1 MKILF
6 ITSTRI
12 GDAILSTCLLRHLE
26 TMYPAA
32 RFTIACGALSA
43 PLFEDFEKVDRLI
56 SLTSKKYGKHWIEI
70 WTKSVGTKWDL
81 VIDLRGSALAF
92 LVLAKKRFVWRSKK
106 VEKHRVEQLCDL
118 LEQGG
123 YKVTNPQPH
132 VWISEARLEKGRS
145 IIPPHK
151 GPLIAVSPLANWP
164 GKEWPHPQMIELL
177 KGVSSAEGPFK
188 GAKFVFF
195 VAPNEQDRL
204 LEFKGH
210 FENKDLIE
218 VGDYSHLLDVA
229 ALMKQCDFF
238 IGNDSGL
245 MHMAASLGLPTLGL
259 FGPSYDLFYRPWGK
273 KAHFLR
279 TPEHPQDLIDRS
291 DAGNEELLMQNLTV
305 QEVYSFVKELAILYK
320 SS

>member
-12 GDAILSTCLLRHLE
+12 GDAILSTCLLQHLE
-26 TMYPAA
+26 AVHPDA

-43 PLFEDFEKVDRLI
+43 PLFEDLDKVDRLI

-70 WTKSVGTKWDL
+70 WAKSVGTKWDL

-92 LVLAKKRFVWRSKK
+92 LVLAKKRLVWRSKK

-123 YKVTNPQPH
+123 YGMPSPQPH
-132 VWISEARLEKGRS
+132 LWISKARLEKGRS
-145 IIPPHK
+145 VIPPQK
-151 GPLIAVSPLANWP
+151 APLIAVSPLANWP
-164 GKEWPHPQMIELL
+164 GKEWPHSQMIELL
-177 KGVSSAEGPFK
+177 KRISSEGGPFSN
-188 GAKFVFF
+188 AKFVFF
-195 VAPNEQDRL
+195 AAPNEQDRL
-204 LEFKGH
+204 LVFKSH
-210 FENKDLIE
+210 FEKKDFIE
-218 VGDYSHLLDVA
+218 VGEYSHLLDVA

-238 IGNDSGL
+238 MGNDSGL
-245 MHMAASLGLPTLGL
+245 MHMAASLGLPTLGV

-273 KAHFLR
+273 KAHYLR
-279 TPEHPQDLIDRS
+279 TPEPPQDLIDQA

-305 QEVYSFVKELAILYK
+305 QEVYSCVKELAILYK
-320 SS
+320 KS